1 MPTAQAEQYTKKMTA
16 KLKNLFSLILMKTAY
31 QMLKKKKRKK
41 GLKPAFPF
49 CFIQGAAFSPF
60 TDTLTRKGWCCLFF
74 L

>member
-1 MPTAQAEQYTKKMTA
+1 
-16 KLKNLFSLILMKTAY
+16 MKTAY

-60 TDTLTRKGWCCLFF
+60 TDTLTRKGCCCLIFPLKEFQDFF
-74 L
+74 